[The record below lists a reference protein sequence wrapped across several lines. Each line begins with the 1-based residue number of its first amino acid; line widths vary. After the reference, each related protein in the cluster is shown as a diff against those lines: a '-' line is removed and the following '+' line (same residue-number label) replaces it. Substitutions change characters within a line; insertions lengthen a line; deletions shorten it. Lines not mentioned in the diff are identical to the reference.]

1 MITKKIRFFKHAIFC
16 LIIFSN
22 TCFGKEFNEL
32 FVIYEPI
39 ESASQIEKSINN
51 SFNSMIYR
59 LSGNSSPSNIWKIIN
74 AGNARKDFIKSYSI
88 KNIDDESYLQV
99 YFEKDLLIEKFNELS
114 IPVIGNSRPSILF
127 LIKINS
133 GSKTPYFLSGSD
145 INSTLDSLVVNLLR
159 EISNSRGIFLELP
172 EFDLINKNE
181 LISHQRLINPNN
193 FIASQYKSDEI
204 IEIEIINT
212 GLNSWMVE
220 GDINLIHA
228 GDNFE
233 NKFINEFNQF
243 LNFKVDNILKN
254 YLIDTRKNNLVTIS
268 IANINNFENY
278 KKSRNIIDNL
288 VGIKEIDI
296 NKFEINNITYQAEVY
311 GDLSDVVN
319 ELSSNSFIEINNIF
333 IDTNSLEL
341 TFKE

>member
-1 MITKKIRFFKHAIFC
+1 MKFIKHIIFC

-22 TCFGKEFNEL
+22 TCFGKEFNQL

-59 LSGNSSPSNIWKIIN
+59 LSGNLSPSNIWKIIN

-99 YFEKDLLIEKFNELS
+99 YFEKDLLIKKFKELS

-133 GSKTPYFLSGSD
+133 GSKAPYYLSGSD
-145 INSTLDSLVVNLLR
+145 INSTFDSLVINLFR
-159 EISNSRGIFLELP
+159 EVSSKRGIFLELP

-181 LISHQRLINPNN
+181 LVNRERLINSNN

-204 IEIEIINT
+204 IEIDITNT
-212 GLNSWMVE
+212 GLNSWTVN
-220 GDINLIHA
+220 GDINLIHNGA
-228 GDNFE
+228 NFE
-233 NKFINEFNQF
+233 NIFIDEFNQF
-243 LNFKVDNILKN
+243 LNLKVDNILKN
-254 YLIDTRKNNLVTIS
+254 YLIDTTTNNLITVS
-268 IANINNFENY
+268 IANINNFQNY
-278 KKSRNIIDNL
+278 KKSRSIIESL

-296 NKFEINNITYQAEVY
+296 NKFEINNITYQAEIY
-311 GDLSDVVN
+311 GDLDNIIN
-319 ELSSNSFIEINNIF
+319 ELSDNSFIEISNIF

-341 TFKE
+341 IFKE